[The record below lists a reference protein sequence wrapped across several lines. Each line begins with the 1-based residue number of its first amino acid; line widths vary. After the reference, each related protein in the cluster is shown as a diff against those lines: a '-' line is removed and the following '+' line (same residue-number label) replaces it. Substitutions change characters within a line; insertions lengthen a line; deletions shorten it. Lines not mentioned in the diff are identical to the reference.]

1 MTKPGQ
7 RLKITPMRILLT
19 NDDGYNAP
27 GILALYEALSAA
39 HEVILI
45 APDREKS
52 AVSHGISLNQPMR
65 IQTVPL
71 HNGRQ
76 GYGIT
81 GTPADCVKLG
91 LFELCTSQ
99 PDLIISGINPGC
111 NTGVDINYSG
121 TVGAAREGAL
131 NQILSMAVSI
141 RKTGNMLDLQG
152 VSRFIAGLSEKIH
165 DFDLP
170 SGTFLNINAPDISMD
185 GVQGIRIT
193 RQAQDNVSKQFEKRI
208 DPKNRFYYWY
218 GDVNRISEEIDT
230 DINALDQNYISIT
243 PIQCDNTDYKTMG
256 KLSSLHVEYRSDIPK
271 NRSQIPRYH
280 T

>member
-1 MTKPGQ
+1 MHMK
-7 RLKITPMRILLT
+7 ILLT

-39 HEVILI
+39 HEVLLI

-65 IQTVPL
+65 INKITL
-71 HNGRQ
+71 DNGRK

-81 GTPADCVKLG
+81 GTPVDCVKLG

-131 NQILSMAVSI
+131 NRILSMSVSI
-141 RKTGNMLDLQG
+141 RRSDKTMDLQG
-152 VSRFIAGLSEKIH
+152 MSRFIAGFSEKIH
-165 DFDLP
+165 DFGLP
-170 SGTFLNINAPDISMD
+170 KGTFLNINAPDIPIN
-185 GVQGIRIT
+185 GVEGVRIT
-193 RQAQDNVSKQFEKRI
+193 RQAQDNLSKQFEKRV

-218 GDVNRISEEIDT
+218 GDVNRITGEIDT
-230 DINALDQNYISIT
+230 DIHALSQNYISIT
-243 PIQCDNTDYKTMG
+243 PIQCDITDYRTME
-256 KLSSLHVEYRSDIPK
+256 KLSSILSDD
-271 NRSQIPRYH
+271 
-280 T
+280 

>member
-1 MTKPGQ
+1 MK
-7 RLKITPMRILLT
+7 ILLT

-27 GILALYEALSAA
+27 GILSLYEALSVA
-39 HEVILI
+39 HEVLLI

-65 IQTVPL
+65 IHKITL
-71 HNGRQ
+71 DNGSQ

-91 LFELCTSQ
+91 LFELCPSQ
-99 PDLIISGINPGC
+99 PPDLIISGINPGC

-141 RKTGNMLDLQG
+141 RRSDKIMDLQG
-152 VSRFIAGLSEKIH
+152 MSRFIAGLSEKVH

-170 SGTFLNINAPDISMD
+170 PGTFLNINAPDIPID
-185 GVQGIRIT
+185 GVGGVRIT
-193 RQAQDNVSKQFEKRI
+193 RQAQDNVSKQFEKRV

-218 GDVNRISEEIDT
+218 GDVNRITGETDT
-230 DINALDQNYISIT
+230 DVNALSQNYISIT
-243 PIQCDNTDYKTMG
+243 PIQCDNTDYRTME
-256 KLSSLHVEYRSDIPK
+256 KLTSILVDD
-271 NRSQIPRYH
+271 
-280 T
+280 